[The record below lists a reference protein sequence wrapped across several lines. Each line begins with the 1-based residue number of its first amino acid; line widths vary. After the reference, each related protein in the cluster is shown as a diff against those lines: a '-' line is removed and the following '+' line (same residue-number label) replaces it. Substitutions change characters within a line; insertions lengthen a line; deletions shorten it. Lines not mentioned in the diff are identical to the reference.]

1 MNMKTDTV
9 CQHLLFFTVDL
20 FNSFT
25 AAGDFS
31 RHENHIDTRN
41 SAVKE
46 LIDLC

>member
-1 MNMKTDTV
+1 MLISDGKTSDP
-9 CQHLLFFTVDL
+9 
-20 FNSFT
+20 SFA

-46 LIDLC
+46 